1 MRKYYWILLFAVGLL
16 GSCEKVKDLSDD
28 AKIERFEITSY
39 TPETA
44 EIGEIYRD
52 DKSIIIPV
60 VPNDNLFPLT
70 LQTVLETSS
79 TTHKVLGNYVKG
91 QDIVFNGGESTINF
105 FLIAE
110 SGFVHPYSI
119 RLEPMDTGADILQFK
134 FKDSEKMTI
143 TINPWS
149 KIVNISVLDPGFPV
163 TIEPTI
169 RLSEGATYD
178 DYYTEG
184 EKLTFQNFEDIK
196 EITVISADGKTSR
209 TWKIQFGALLQIP
222 NSDFESWGKFGNE
235 INLNEETI
243 DPVPGY
249 GKGWATANNY
259 FVQGTRPAE
268 HNRGYAAKMTTNEQ
282 NTLIF
287 GKLIAAG
294 SIYTGCFKFDVG
306 ALNDPR
312 SMTHFGIPHT
322 VRIQSIEFDAKYEP
336 GPQLKQ
342 AVKSGSKYSIEDREG
357 VDVGQAF
364 VEIIRWTGNGTFEYH
379 GRPADGVEVLGRGE
393 ILFDGKETKYR
404 NWAHYNIP
412 IVYTNQTDIPT
423 HIVIVFSSSKSGDIF
438 LGAPGST
445 MEVDDVKL
453 IY

>member
-16 GSCEKVKDLSDD
+16 SSCEKVKDLSDD
-28 AKIERFEITSY
+28 ASIERFEITSY
-39 TPETA
+39 TPTTA
-44 EIGEIYRD
+44 ELGEIYRN

-60 VPNDNLFPLT
+60 VPEDNLFPLT

-119 RLEPMDTGADILQFK
+119 SLEAMDTGADILQFK
-134 FKDSEKMTI
+134 FEGSEKMTI

-163 TIEPTI
+163 TIKPTI
-169 RLSEGATYD
+169 RLSEDATFAG
-178 DYYTEG
+178 YTEG
-184 EKLTFQNFEDIK
+184 EELTFQSFEDIK
-196 EITVISADGKTSR
+196 EITVVSADGQTRR

-222 NSDFESWGKFGNE
+222 NSDFESWGKFGND

-259 FVQGTRPAE
+259 FVQGTRPVE
-268 HNRGYAAKMTTNEQ
+268 HNGGYAAKMTTNEQ
-282 NTLIF
+282 NALIF

-342 AVKSGSKYSIEDREG
+342 AVKSG
-357 VDVGQAF
+357 
-364 VEIIRWTGNGTFEYH
+364 
-379 GRPADGVEVLGRGE
+379 
-393 ILFDGKETKYR
+393 
-404 NWAHYNIP
+404 
-412 IVYTNQTDIPT
+412 
-423 HIVIVFSSSKSGDIF
+423 
-438 LGAPGST
+438 
-445 MEVDDVKL
+445 
-453 IY
+453 

>member
-16 GSCEKVKDLSDD
+16 SSCEKVKDLSDD
-28 AKIERFEITSY
+28 ASIERFEITSY
-39 TPETA
+39 TPTTA
-44 EIGEIYRD
+44 ELGEIYRN

-60 VPNDNLFPLT
+60 VPEDNLFPLT

-119 RLEPMDTGADILQFK
+119 SLEAMDTGADILQFK
-134 FKDSEKMTI
+134 FEDSEKMTI

-163 TIEPTI
+163 TIKPTI
-169 RLSEGATYD
+169 RLSEDATFEG
-178 DYYTEG
+178 YTEG
-184 EKLTFQNFEDIK
+184 EELTFQSFEDIK
-196 EITVISADGKTSR
+196 EITVVSADRQTRR

-222 NSDFESWGKFGNE
+222 NSDFESWGKFGND

-249 GKGWATANNY
+249 GKGWATANNR
-259 FVQGTRPAE
+259 FVQGTRPVE
-268 HNRGYAAKMTTNEQ
+268 HNGGYAAKMTTNEQ
-282 NTLIF
+282 NALIF

-294 SIYTGCFKFDVG
+294 SMYTGCFKFDVG

-322 VRIQSIEFDAKYEP
+322 VRIKSIEFDAKYEP

-364 VEIIRWTGNGTFEYH
+364 VEII
-379 GRPADGVEVLGRGE
+379 LGRGE

-412 IVYTNQTDIPT
+412 VVYTNQTDIPT

>member
-16 GSCEKVKDLSDD
+16 SSCEKVKDLSDD
-28 AKIERFEITSY
+28 ASIERFEITSY
-39 TPETA
+39 TPTTA
-44 EIGEIYRD
+44 ELGEIYRN

-60 VPNDNLFPLT
+60 VPEDNLFPLT

-119 RLEPMDTGADILQFK
+119 SLEAMDTGADILQFK
-134 FKDSEKMTI
+134 FEDSEKMTI

-163 TIEPTI
+163 TIKPTI
-169 RLSEGATYD
+169 RLSEDATFEG
-178 DYYTEG
+178 YTEG
-184 EKLTFQNFEDIK
+184 EELTFQSFEDIK
-196 EITVISADGKTSR
+196 EITVVSADRQTRR

-222 NSDFESWGKFGNE
+222 NSDFESWGKFGND

-259 FVQGTRPAE
+259 FVQGTRPVE
-268 HNRGYAAKMTTNEQ
+268 HNGGYAAKMTTNEQ
-282 NTLIF
+282 NALIF

-294 SIYTGCFKFDVG
+294 SMYTGCFKFDVG

-312 SMTHFGIPHT
+312 SMTHFGIPLT
-322 VRIQSIEFDAKYEP
+322 V
-336 GPQLKQ
+336 
-342 AVKSGSKYSIEDREG
+342 
-357 VDVGQAF
+357 
-364 VEIIRWTGNGTFEYH
+364 
-379 GRPADGVEVLGRGE
+379 
-393 ILFDGKETKYR
+393 
-404 NWAHYNIP
+404 
-412 IVYTNQTDIPT
+412 
-423 HIVIVFSSSKSGDIF
+423 
-438 LGAPGST
+438 
-445 MEVDDVKL
+445 
-453 IY
+453 

>member
-16 GSCEKVKDLSDD
+16 SSCEKVKDLSDD
-28 AKIERFEITSY
+28 ARIERFEITSY
-39 TPETA
+39 TPTTA
-44 EIGEIYRD
+44 ELGEIYRD

-60 VPNDNLFPLT
+60 VPEDNLFPLT

-105 FLIAE
+105 FLIA
-110 SGFVHPYSI
+110 
-119 RLEPMDTGADILQFK
+119 DILQFK
-134 FKDSEKMTI
+134 FEGSEKMTI

-163 TIEPTI
+163 TIKPTI
-169 RLSEGATYD
+169 RLSEDATFAD
-178 DYYTEG
+178 YTEG
-184 EKLTFQNFEDIK
+184 EELTFQSFEGIK
-196 EITVISADGKTSR
+196 EITVVSADGQTRR

-222 NSDFESWGKFGNE
+222 NSDFESWGKFGND

-259 FVQGTRPAE
+259 FVQGTRPVE
-268 HNRGYAAKMTTNEQ
+268 HNGGYAAKMTTNEQ
-282 NTLIF
+282 NALIF

-364 VEIIRWTGNGTFEYH
+364 VEIIRWTGEGTFEYH

-412 IVYTNQTDIPT
+412 VVYTNQTDIPT